1 MYFVLC
7 KNRLWRAYWGS
18 NICLVFIF
26 MFLVVKIE
34 TSIKCSREWWELKL
48 SLFLIKEKKIFNLC
62 LIQSTFEIKV
72 ILGQLALRKNLLNK
86 RASIFKVM
94 KRHWNLLDLNS
105 ILSEQVIPGGF
116 QIGLWEKIQ
125 KVQQNLN
132 FN

>member
-34 TSIKCSREWWELKL
+34 TSIKCSWEWWELKL